1 MSKNGTKADEN
12 LSVVDTSFHALGY
25 VTQFRYKRKES

>member
-1 MSKNGTKADEN
+1 MSKNGTKADEI
-12 LSVVDTSFHALGY
+12 SVVDTSFHALGY